1 MRTLVEKRK
10 SLLLELDM
18 EGNRCKFPSSISAAL
33 LDADLEMKGI
43 ENRLSETQKT
53 ICALTPDCDKMDYIL
68 AASSGAL
75 CGLIDIFLVGKPGE
89 SPLGEVTDQWF
100 ADRTMDFARLCGYN
114 GENATLPSA
123 IRFLEKK
130 FKIPYDQSVGGDIFK
145 ELLGLTPANHH
156 FKSLGH
162 NPTLLGL
169 FCSILNQYNNTSSF
183 VAEGEWIT
191 LKNADGKFELQGHNL
206 PSKLYCGFANWI
218 GHLMSDISGSSGSKG
233 RGMGIP
239 SPIWTWA
246 NDVIAIKRKLNIAAS
261 DYDKAIN
268 ELALEIFKKGYD
280 ARFQTT
286 QTIPVLINELVV
298 RLFYSIRRML
308 RYISDTG
315 GENRCLRNLW
325 ETCEPFSNA
334 SVRRMLMIAH
344 GSFCVIDLGDAVVR
358 GFAARGEIFGIA
370 EFFMR
375 LNIMG
380 VGRFTISL
388 YGEAEC
394 GMQRIRAQKES
405 FVLMKQKTIAEY
417 YLAGLQNLADAY
429 NDEEIMTFVE
439 DLRSSDLYK
448 AAFQKTVVLAE
459 TRNVPEEKILR
470 SKSDIDNYFLGGG

>member
-1 MRTLVEKRK
+1 MLDNRK

-18 EGNRCKFPSSISAAL
+18 EGDRCKFPSSISAAL
-33 LDADLEMKGI
+33 LNADLTMKDI

-75 CGLIDIFLVGKPGE
+75 CGLIDIFLVGKPGK

-100 ADRTMDFARLCGYN
+100 ADRTIDFARLCGYS
-114 GENATLPSA
+114 GENAALPAA

-183 VAEGEWIT
+183 VAEGELIT
-191 LKNADGKFELQGHNL
+191 LNNAEGKFELQGHNVT
-206 PSKLYCGFANWI
+206 SKLYCGFANWI

-261 DYDKAIN
+261 EYDRAVN

-280 ARFQTT
+280 ARFQTA
-286 QTIPVLINELVV
+286 QTIPVLINDLVV
-298 RLFYSIRRML
+298 RLFYSIRRVL
-308 RYISDTG
+308 RYIYDTDG
-315 GENRCLRNLW
+315 KNRSLRHLW

-344 GSFCVIDLGDAVVR
+344 GSFCMIDLGDAVVH
-358 GFAARGEIFGIA
+358 GFAARGEMAGIV
-370 EFFMR
+370 EFLLR

-394 GMQRIRAQKES
+394 GMQRVWAKKES
-405 FVLMKQKTIAEY
+405 IILMQQKSIAEY
-417 YLAGLQNLADAY
+417 YLTGLQNLADAY
-429 NDEEIMTFVE
+429 NDEVIMTFVE
-439 DLRSSDLYK
+439 DLRSSGLYK
-448 AAFQKTVVLAE
+448 AAFQKTVALAE
-459 TRNVPEEKILR
+459 MRHVPEEKILR
-470 SKSDIDNYFLGGG
+470 SKSDIDNYFLGDG